1 MVLLRSHIIIIVLGK
16 SVVHVRII
24 MGVELN
30 VSDSLS
36 LVVILMIN
44 SRVVLPGGGFGFSE
58 LGDEGSESIVDELL
72 FHIGIDIEVSDW
84 VDRLL
89 GLDRVRGLSPVLL
102 DTWDV
107 PLVDDGDDFFSR
119 AISVQRVEDIDVL
132 LVDENSLLVWG
143 DLLEVL
149 DEPVESLDVETFGVG
164 FSTVGIEDGVVVE
177 VLSEPELVLFLG
189 VVDISEEL
197 EDVESGLAL
206 ESLEG
211 SFVDGESSQD
221 DLGFGLLGLLN
232 CEFHLQTWGEWVE
245 VGRERFVPVDSPE
258 PGVESGLEEETSQ
271 VIVDLGIKIKSAL

>member
-72 FHIGIDIEVSDW
+72 FHIGIDIEISDW

-119 AISVQRVEDIDVL
+119 AISVQGVEDIDVL

-245 VGRERFVPVDSPE
+245 IGRESFVPVDSPE

>member
-1 MVLLRSHIIIIVLGK
+1 M
-16 SVVHVRII
+16 VHVRIVVR
-24 MGVELN
+24 VELN

-58 LGDEGSESIVDELL
+58 LGDEGSESVVDELL
-72 FHIGIDIEVSDW
+72 FHVGIDIEISDW

-102 DTWDV
+102 DTWNM

-119 AISVQRVEDIDVL
+119 AISVERVEDIDVL
-132 LVDENSLLVWG
+132 LVNENSLLVWS
-143 DLLEVL
+143 DLFEVL
-149 DEPVESLDVETFGVG
+149 DEPVESLDVETFSVG
-164 FSTVGIEDGVVVE
+164 FSTVGVEDGVVVE

-189 VVDISEEL
+189 IVDISEEL

-211 SFVDGESSQD
+211 SFVDGESTQD
-221 DLGFGLLGLLN
+221 DLGFSLLGLLDG
-232 CEFHLQTWGEWVE
+232 EFHLQTRGEWVE
-245 VGRERFVPVDSPE
+245 VSRECFVPVDRP
-258 PGVESGLEEETSQ
+258 
-271 VIVDLGIKIKSAL
+271 

>member
-1 MVLLRSHIIIIVLGK
+1 MIEICSPEIRFIEYFFFFFSVVFLWSHIIIVVLGK
-16 SVVHVRII
+16 SVVHVRIVVR
-24 MGVELN
+24 VELN

-58 LGDEGSESIVDELL
+58 FGDEGSESVVDELL
-72 FHIGIDIEVSDW
+72 FHVGIDIEISDW

-102 DTWDV
+102 DTWNM

-119 AISVQRVEDIDVL
+119 AISVERVEDIDVL
-132 LVDENSLLVWG
+132 LVNENSLLVWS
-143 DLLEVL
+143 DLFEVL
-149 DEPVESLDVETFGVG
+149 DEPVESLDVETFSVG
-164 FSTVGIEDGVVVE
+164 FSTVGVEDGVVVE

-189 VVDISEEL
+189 IVDISEEL

-211 SFVDGESSQD
+211 SFVDGESTQD
-221 DLGFGLLGLLN
+221 DLGFSLLGLLDG
-232 CEFHLQTWGEWVE
+232 EFHLQTRGEWVE
-245 VGRERFVPVDSPE
+245 VGRECFVPVDRP
-258 PGVESGLEEETSQ
+258 
-271 VIVDLGIKIKSAL
+271 